1 MVLEVTGR
9 GAKVSIDTPCVIH
22 CHVHYREVF
31 TVVNGIESTVRVI
44 RRRSGSSRR
53 HIQRR
58 TQIDFI
64 HGTFFRLGALKVE
77 SALRYTQPPYSRFWA
92 TDVGLMPFTTL

>member
-1 MVLEVTGR
+1 MVLEVAGR
-9 GAKVSIDTPCVIH
+9 GAKVPIDTPCVIH

-44 RRRSGSSRR
+44 RRRGGGSRR
-53 HIQRR
+53 HVQRR

-64 HGTFFRLGALKVE
+64 YGTFFRLG
-77 SALRYTQPPYSRFWA
+77 SAERSICVAIHPAAIFAVL
-92 TDVGLMPFTTL
+92 GN